1 MEKFA
6 FTDTDI
12 SYRMIAENK
21 LAFAFLNKM
30 PILPGHTLIC
40 PKQQLCFSEE
50 ISPEIWL
57 DLFKLKEIVCD
68 KLKKTLHA
76 KGFNFAWNEGSIA
89 GQSVPH
95 FHLHVVPR
103 KENDS
108 GIAQYEPRVF
118 LYRTGSRADSPR
130 EELISLSKLM
140 REA

>member
-1 MEKFA
+1 MNQFN
-6 FTDTDI
+6 FTDLDI
-12 SYRMIAENK
+12 TYRTIAENE
-21 LAFAFLNKM
+21 LGLAFLNKM

-40 PKQQLCFSEE
+40 PKQPLCFSEE
-50 ISPEIWL
+50 ITPEIWL
-57 DLFKLKEIVCD
+57 DLFKLKEIVCY
-68 KLKKTLHA
+68 KLKKTLNIE
-76 KGFNFAWNEGSIA
+76 GFNFAWNEGSIA

-118 LYRTGSRADSPR
+118 LYRPGSRADSPK
-130 EELISLSKLM
+130 EELISLAKQM